1 MFNAIWCTMIA
12 FSVVL
17 SFFTG
22 TGAQVAD
29 AATKGALDA
38 VKMSIEMLGIIAF
51 WNGIMN
57 IASKSGLVEK
67 MAMVFRPVY
76 RMLFKNIDEKS
87 DLGKNILMNITANVL
102 GLSNAA
108 TPFGLKAM
116 REMGKTAKGTASDDM
131 VLFIVMNT
139 ASMQL
144 LPTTLI
150 SMRSGAKSV
159 APAEII
165 VPVWIVSVIA
175 LVIGILFAKY
185 VKKADTH

>member
-1 MFNAIWCTMIA
+1 MFNAIWCIMIT

-29 AATKGALDA
+29 AAAKGALDA
-38 VKMSIEMLGIIAF
+38 VTMSIEMLGIIAF

-67 MAMVFRPVY
+67 LAAVFRPVY
-76 RMLFKNIDEKS
+76 RSLFKNIDENS
-87 DLGKNILMNITANVL
+87 ELGKNILMNLTANIL
-102 GLSNAA
+102 GLGNAA

-116 REMGKTAKGTASDDM
+116 REMGKTANGTASDDM
-131 VLFIVMNT
+131 VLFLVMNT

-150 SMRSGAKSV
+150 AMRSSAKSS
-159 APAEII
+159 APSEII
-165 VPVWIVSVIA
+165 VPIWIVSVLA
-175 LVIGILFAKY
+175 LIIGILFAKY
-185 VKKADTH
+185 VKKADIH

>member
-1 MFNAIWCTMIA
+1 MFSTIWCTMVA

-22 TGAQVAD
+22 TGTQVAD
-29 AATKGALDA
+29 AAMQGALDA

-57 IASKSGLVEK
+57 IAASCGLVEK
-67 MAMVFRPVY
+67 LALLFRPIY
-76 RMLFKNIDEKS
+76 RKLFKNIDENS
-87 DLGKNILMNITANVL
+87 ETGKNILLNLTANVL
-102 GLSNAA
+102 GLGNAA

-116 REMGKTAKGTASDDM
+116 REIGKTAHGRASDDA

-150 SMRSGAKSV
+150 AMRSAAKSA
-159 APAEII
+159 APSEII
-165 VPVWIVSVIA
+165 VPVWIVSA
-175 LVIGILFAKY
+175 LALAVGIFFAKFI
-185 VKKADTH
+185 KKDG